1 MDIPIPIIDVS
12 KILADVYLELLG
24 GKEPGLKLDSDNVV
38 ETFENNQTNSP
49 KIKKVEI
56 YSYGVSKKEKEDH
69 ANFINAMTVKSLWD
83 DFEV

>member
-1 MDIPIPIIDVS
+1 M
-12 KILADVYLELLG
+12 ADVYLELLG

-49 KIKKVEI
+49 KIKEVEI
-56 YSYGVSKKEKEDH
+56 YSYGVSEKEKEDH
-69 ANFINAMTVKSLWD
+69 TNFINAMSVKSLWD